1 MSNIATA
8 IINQMMEKDTY
19 SRWLGIERVEE
30 REGYCKLRMTVNE
43 HMCNGFDIAHGSI
56 TYGLCDSCLAFAS
69 NSRGRQAVSV
79 ETSIAH
85 IAPVKVGDVITAES
99 SEESFTNRFCIYS
112 ATVFNQLGEK
122 VALFKGVYYRSEK
135 EWSID

>member
-1 MSNIATA
+1 MLNVATT
-8 IINQMMEKDTY
+8 IIDQMMEKDTY

-30 REGYCKLRMTVNE
+30 REGYCKLQMTVRAD
-43 HMCNGFDIAHGSI
+43 MCNGFDIAHGSI

-85 IAPVKVGDVITAES
+85 IAPVKVGDIILAES

-112 ATVFNQLGEK
+112 ATVYNQYGEK

-135 EWSID
+135 EWPV